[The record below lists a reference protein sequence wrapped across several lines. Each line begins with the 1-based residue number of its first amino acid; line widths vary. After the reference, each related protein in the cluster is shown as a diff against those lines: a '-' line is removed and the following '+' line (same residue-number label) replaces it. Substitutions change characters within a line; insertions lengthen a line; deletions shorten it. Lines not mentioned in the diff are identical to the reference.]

1 MTYTNNINSTSYWDT
16 RFSEDWET
24 FEGPNQ
30 SRFFAK
36 ISVEHTPRW
45 FVERLRRESLSLVDW
60 GCAQGD
66 GTDVWASYISAS
78 QITGVDFSAVAI
90 RQAAERYP
98 SIRFVNEDWLK
109 EGQQATSDQ
118 FDVLFSSNTLE
129 HFHQPYEILN
139 SICMRAKIAALVT
152 LPYKELNRISEHF
165 YSFLPENI
173 PLRLNNGFR
182 LIWSDVIDCRPIPG
196 TLWAGDQIVLLY
208 ADPDWVDSL
217 SLVLNDCQIHQSDE
231 RTAVIQRNKEVAE
244 KENRIVE
251 VQATLAARDAE
262 LSVIRNELTDRIRE
276 IGELRQ
282 LLQNAN
288 NRIAALDLETLEQ
301 RGQLASATQAVQETE
316 RKLDALRADFEERGA
331 LVSRLRSEVEQLG
344 TSKTALNQTVNL
356 LTSSR
361 SWRLTRPLRLMNQVA
376 GAITSRSGQYRLLK
390 NIYWKLPEPLRQRL
404 NQQRHAYIAKH
415 LQYRGPLDSTLRQ
428 AGIEEESELPEWVK
442 KANKTKRFVI
452 IPCGFE
458 FDELVNQR
466 PINAAK
472 YFAGQGYLV
481 LFVAWQWTPDEVL
494 SKGCREVWAG
504 VHQVPLY
511 DFCFNVERLEF
522 HQELSIFLLTMPAP
536 ALVAQIP
543 FLRTRGLAIV
553 YDVMDEWEAFAS
565 VGQAPWYR
573 KSIEESLLLQSD
585 YVCVVSPSLK
595 EKFAG
600 LRTDIQVIGNGYTA
614 EVIGKENKGIALV
627 DTADQPVVGYFGHLT
642 DAWFNWP
649 LVFDLAKS
657 RPEIKFEIIG
667 YGEPAW
673 VREKSASIPNLYLL
687 GKVLP
692 KDLSAYAARWSVGM
706 IPFIDGVLAEA
717 VDPIKIYEYLYFG
730 LPTFVTGIR
739 HLKDYPMTYFSDVEN
754 AATTLD
760 EAIRSPRRPEELD
773 AFLNETT
780 WSARFAKLLDE
791 LSVNQNM
798 RHLYVE

>member
-1 MTYTNNINSTSYWDT
+1 MTYTETINSTSYWNT
-16 RFSEDWET
+16 RFSEDWEA
-24 FEGPNQ
+24 FEGPSQ
-30 SRFFAK
+30 SRFFSR

-45 FVERLRRESLSLVDW
+45 FMERLRRDSLSLVDW

-66 GTDVWASYISAS
+66 GTDVWASYISPT
-78 QITGVDFSAVAI
+78 QITGIDFSEVAI
-90 RQAAERYP
+90 QQAVGRYP
-98 SIRFVNEDWLK
+98 SIRFLNQDWLK
-109 EGQQATSDQ
+109 DGQQAPYDQ

-129 HFHQPYEILN
+129 HFHQPYEVLN
-139 SICMRAKIAALVT
+139 KICKRAKIAALIT
-152 LPYKELNRISEHF
+152 LPYRELDRISEHF

-173 PLRLNNGFR
+173 PLKLNNGFR

-208 ADPDWVDSL
+208 ADCDWIDSL
-217 SLVLNDCQIHQSDE
+217 DLVLSDCQIHHSYQG
-231 RTAVIQRNKEVAE
+231 TAAAQHEDAE
-244 KENRIVE
+244 KEDWNGE
-251 VQATLAARDAE
+251 APSALAARDIE
-262 LSVIRNELTDRIRE
+262 LSNVRNELNDRLRE
-276 IGELRQ
+276 LSELRQ
-282 LLQNAN
+282 LLHDAN
-288 NRIAALDLETLEQ
+288 NRIAALDLEALEQ
-301 RGQLASATQAVQETE
+301 RKQLANAAHTVEE
-316 RKLDALRADFEERGA
+316 VEKKFDALHADFEKRGA
-331 LVSRLRSEVEQLG
+331 LISELRSAVDQLD
-344 TSKTALNQTVNL
+344 TSKNALNQTVNL
-356 LTSSR
+356 LMSSR

-376 GAITSRSGQYRLLK
+376 GAITTRSGQYKLLK
-390 NIYWKLPEPLRQRL
+390 NIYWKLPESLRQRL

-415 LQYRGPLDSTLRQ
+415 LQYRGPLDGTSRQ
-428 AGIEEESELPEWVK
+428 AGMEDNFELPKWVE
-442 KANKTKRFVI
+442 KANETKRFII

-494 SKGCREVWAG
+494 SKGCREVWEG
-504 VHQVPLY
+504 VYQVPLY
-511 DFCFNVERLEF
+511 DFCSNVERLEF

-536 ALVAQIP
+536 VLVSQIP
-543 FLRTRGLAIV
+543 LLRVRGLAIV

-573 KSIEESLLLQSD
+573 KSTEESLLLQSD

-600 LRTDIQVIGNGYTA
+600 LRTDIEVIGNGYTA
-614 EVIGKENKGIALV
+614 EVIGKENKGIAYAGTV
-627 DTADQPVVGYFGHLT
+627 SEPVVGYFGHLT

-649 LVFDLAKS
+649 LVFELAKS

-667 YGEPAW
+667 YGEPEW
-673 VREKSASIPNLYLL
+673 VKEKSASIPNLYLL

-692 KDLSAYAARWSVGM
+692 KDLSAYARRWSVGM

-739 HLKDYPMTYFSDVEN
+739 HLKDYPMTYFSDPES
-754 AATTLD
+754 AASTLD
-760 EAIRSPRRPEELD
+760 EAIKSPRNLD
-773 AFLNETT
+773 QLDSFLNEVT

-791 LSVNQNM
+791 VSANQNM